1 VAPSGPFRIT
11 VHGNR
16 AIAKSGSVD
25 WVVCGSSWQPGQEIV
40 LRDDGGGFGAGSQFS
55 WQAIGTHNWLV
66 GVTHGI
72 RVGLVG
78 RLFAGFRQIQIRI

>member
-1 VAPSGPFRIT
+1 
-11 VHGNR
+11 
-16 AIAKSGSVD
+16 
-25 WVVCGSSWQPGQEIV
+25 VCGSGWQPGQEIV